1 MSVHSAQRGA
11 VSLLVL
17 ILVLV
22 VTLIF
27 GALWFTQMTANEELT
42 KNAEV
47 AAKGNKAATAQM
59 EFYRDYYAAVAP
71 LVGGGVPST
80 IPYDSTTTDPGA
92 LVAEGVVKIVTTVL
106 EGVGQQVDA
115 PSERPASLVAA
126 LDVPITRVKALKGQL
141 AAKDQEIVR
150 LKSEGEAQV
159 TQISQL
165 GTAHADEKARMQSE
179 FESNISR
186 LNSQINEVRAQNE
199 AVQGNVRTSQ
209 TELESS
215 RENFNKEKQGLLA
228 ERKDMESTVR
238 SVKSEQRIKRATV
251 TADGKVLSADPK
263 TGTVFIDI
271 TSKNML
277 RRGTRFKVFETGKG
291 GERIHKGYVTV
302 TDVGAAMSEAR
313 MDESAG
319 NGQMGAGDWLYSPIF
334 EAKETVTFAF
344 LGQLPGRYSRE
355 IASRMLANA
364 GAKIGD
370 KVDVSTTFLVL
381 GEKEDADAEE
391 LTASADYK
399 NALLWGVEILRS
411 QDLSPFLKQ

>member
-27 GALWFTQMTANEELT
+27 GVLWFTQMGANEDLT
-42 KNAEV
+42 KKSS
-47 AAKGNKAATAQM
+47 AAVKDSKAATAQM

-80 IPYDSTTTDPGA
+80 IPYDATKSEPAA
-92 LVAEGVVKIVTTVL
+92 LVAEAVVKVVSTVL

-115 PSERPASLVAA
+115 PSERPANLVSA

-141 AAKDQEIVR
+141 AAKDQEISR
-150 LKSEGEAQV
+150 MKSENEAQA
-159 TQISQL
+159 TQISSL

-199 AVQGNVRTSQ
+199 AVQGKVRESQ
-209 TELESS
+209 TELETS
-215 RENFNKEKQGLLA
+215 RETFNKEKQGLLTD
-228 ERKDMESTVR
+228 RKDLESTVR
-238 SVKSEQRIKRATV
+238 AVKSEQRIKRATV
-251 TADGKVLSADPK
+251 TSDGKVLSADPK
-263 TGTVFIDI
+263 TGAVFIDL
-271 TSKNML
+271 TSKNMV
-277 RRGTRFKVFETGKG
+277 RRGTRFKVFENGKG

-302 TDVGAAMSEAR
+302 TDVGAAMSEAKV
-313 MDESAG
+313 DESTGSGAI
-319 NGQMGAGDWLYSPIF
+319 GAGDWLYSPIF
-334 EAKETVTFAF
+334 EASETVTFAF

-355 IASRMLANA
+355 VASRILENA
-364 GAKIGD
+364 GAKIGE

-381 GEKEDADAEE
+381 GEKEDAEAEE

-399 NALLWGVEILRS
+399 NALLWGVEIIRA
-411 QDLSPFLKQ
+411 QDLAPFLKQ